1 MVSNVQL
8 ASLVDGIGRARMARS
23 AACQCLSRGNR
34 DQLPVGQIGSAA
46 KHLGRRLSWDL
57 RVTNSFMRLV
67 KYHNFE

>member
-23 AACQCLSRGNR
+23 VCLSQGNR
-34 DQLPVGQIGSAA
+34 DQLAVGQIGSAA

-57 RVTNSFMRLV
+57 RVTISFMRLV